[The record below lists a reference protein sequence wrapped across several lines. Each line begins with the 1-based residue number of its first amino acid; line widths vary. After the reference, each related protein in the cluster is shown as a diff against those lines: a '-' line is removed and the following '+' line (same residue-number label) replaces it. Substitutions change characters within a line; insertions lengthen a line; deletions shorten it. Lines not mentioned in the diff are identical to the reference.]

1 MAGRSRGSVSRIY
14 WDTMLFA
21 YWFGDHPV
29 HGDQV
34 RDIYHRMRR
43 RGDVLCASAF
53 SIAEVLTGPLKRGF
67 FEEATRVRAFFGS
80 SAVEVS
86 SFTRETAEH
95 FARIRATQRVS
106 PADAIHLACAAQSGA
121 DLFLTHDRRLKGLIV
136 PGIDFIAGMDVDL
149 L

>member
-1 MAGRSRGSVSRIY
+1 MSRIY
-14 WDTMLFA
+14 WDTMLFI
-21 YWFGDHPV
+21 YWIEDHPI
-29 HGDQV
+29 HSTQV
-34 RDIYHRMRR
+34 QEIYARMQKRR
-43 RGDVLCASAF
+43 DVLCASALTLG
-53 SIAEVLTGPLKRGF
+53 EVLTGLLKRGAI
-67 FEEATRVRAFFGS
+67 ETAAEIRTFFGS

-95 FARIRATQRVS
+95 FARIRATHRVS

-121 DLFLTHDRRLKGLIV
+121 DLFLTHDRRLKGLMV